1 MSTQIPGLYILETE
15 EKGRGIYTS
24 IDISA
29 GDIIESAPVIICDSV
44 DTKLIHKTHL
54 HDYYFTWGEKESA
67 IALGYGSLYN
77 HSTDPNAEFI
87 LDFDNHSIDFQAIKD
102 IKAGQEITIH
112 YHSDEETDFKI
123 WFDVKE

>member
-54 HDYYFTWGEKESA
+54 HDYYFIKWKKKILFQILTSRENKNKPKSKN
-67 IALGYGSLYN
+67 S
-77 HSTDPNAEFI
+77 SPN
-87 LDFDNHSIDFQAIKD
+87 S
-102 IKAGQEITIH
+102 
-112 YHSDEETDFKI
+112 
-123 WFDVKE
+123 